1 MLSASNISN
10 YTELIIAREKS
21 TSTLTGSIALLNNVV
36 AGFLILPRQKVMVTV
51 VFELSFPQQVWLDI
65 HLSVKLGRNKKTS
78 FD

>member
-51 VFELSFPQQVWLDI
+51 VFELVIISATGVVGHPSFR
-65 HLSVKLGRNKKTS
+65 KARA
-78 FD
+78 